1 MNHKVHNAYLEGRI
15 LSSDPLTLVCIL
27 YDSALENV
35 RAARESLQA
44 GDVRSRSN
52 SISKVSEVL
61 GVLIESL
68 NLDEGKELGGNL
80 LRLYLYM
87 QGRLLEA
94 NLRQSDRCLAEVES
108 LLTTLS
114 QSWNQLAKNAAA
126 S

>member
-1 MNHKVHNAYLEGRI
+1 MNNKVHNAYLEGRI

-27 YDSALENV
+27 YDSALESV

-44 GDVRSRSN
+44 GDVRSRSD

-68 NLDEGKELGGNL
+68 NLDDGKDLGRNL

-94 NLRQSDRCLAEVES
+94 NLRQSDRCLEEVEN
-108 LLTTLS
+108 LLATLS
-114 QSWNQLAKNAAA
+114 QSWNQLAKDAAA

>member
-1 MNHKVHNAYLEGRI
+1 MNKVHNAYWEGRI
-15 LSSDPLTLVCIL
+15 LSSDPLTLICIL

-35 RAARESLQA
+35 RTARESLQE
-44 GDVRSRSN
+44 GDIRARSN
-52 SISKVSEVL
+52 AISKVSEVL

-68 NLDEGKELGGNL
+68 NLDEGKDLGRNL

-94 NLRQSDRCLAEVES
+94 NMKQSDRCLAEVES

-114 QSWNQLAKNAAA
+114 ESWTQLAKNAA
-126 S
+126 SS

>member
-1 MNHKVHNAYLEGRI
+1 MNPKVHNAYLEGRI
-15 LSSDPLTLVCIL
+15 LSSDPLTLICIL

-68 NLDEGKELGGNL
+68 NLDDGKDLGRNL

-108 LLTTLS
+108 LLATLS
-114 QSWNQLAKNAAA
+114 QSWNQLARNAAA

>member
-27 YDSALENV
+27 YDAALENV

-44 GDVRSRSN
+44 GDVRSRSD

-68 NLDEGKELGGNL
+68 NLDEGMELSGNL

-94 NLRQSDRCLAEVES
+94 NLQQSDRCLAEVEG
-108 LLTTLS
+108 LLATLS

>member
-1 MNHKVHNAYLEGRI
+1 MTHKVRNAYLEGRI

-44 GDVRSRSN
+44 GDVRSRSD

-68 NLDEGKELGGNL
+68 NLDEGMELSGNL

-94 NLRQSDRCLAEVES
+94 NLQQSDRCLAEVEG
-108 LLTTLS
+108 LLATLS

>member
-1 MNHKVHNAYLEGRI
+1 MNKVHNAYWEGRI
-15 LSSDPLTLVCIL
+15 LSSDPLTLICIL

-35 RAARESLQA
+35 RTARESLQE
-44 GDVRSRSN
+44 GDIRARSN
-52 SISKVSEVL
+52 AISKVSEVL

-68 NLDEGKELGGNL
+68 NLDEGKDLGRNL

-94 NLRQSDRCLAEVES
+94 NMKQSDRCLAEVES

-114 QSWNQLAKNAAA
+114 ESWTQLAKNAG
-126 S
+126 SS

>member
-1 MNHKVHNAYLEGRI
+1 MNKVHNAYWEGRI
-15 LSSDPLTLVCIL
+15 LSSDPLTLICIL

-35 RAARESLQA
+35 RTARESLHE
-44 GDVRSRSN
+44 GDIRARSN
-52 SISKVSEVL
+52 AISKVSEVL

-68 NLDEGKELGGNL
+68 NLDEGKDLGRNL

-94 NLRQSDRCLAEVES
+94 NMKQSDRCLAEVES

-114 QSWNQLAKNAAA
+114 ESWTQLAKNAA
-126 S
+126 SS

>member
-1 MNHKVHNAYLEGRI
+1 MNNKVHNAYLEGRI
-15 LSSDPLTLVCIL
+15 LSSDPLALVCIL
-27 YDSALENV
+27 YDSALESV

-44 GDVRSRSN
+44 GDVRSRSD

-68 NLDEGKELGGNL
+68 NLDDGKDLGRNL

-94 NLRQSDRCLAEVES
+94 NLQQSDRCLEEVEN
-108 LLTTLS
+108 LLATLS

>member
-44 GDVRSRSN
+44 GDVRSRSD

-94 NLRQSDRCLAEVES
+94 NLRQSDRCLAEVEG

>member
-1 MNHKVHNAYLEGRI
+1 
-15 LSSDPLTLVCIL
+15 LTLVCIL
-27 YDSALENV
+27 YDSALESV

-44 GDVRSRSN
+44 GDVRSRSD

-68 NLDEGKELGGNL
+68 NLDDGKDLGRNL

-94 NLRQSDRCLAEVES
+94 NLQQSDRCLEEVEN
-108 LLTTLS
+108 LLATLS

>member
-1 MNHKVHNAYLEGRI
+1 MNKVHNAYWEGRI
-15 LSSDPLTLVCIL
+15 LSSDPLTLICIL

-35 RAARESLQA
+35 RTARESLQE
-44 GDVRSRSN
+44 GDIRARSN
-52 SISKVSEVL
+52 AISKVSEVL

-68 NLDEGKELGGNL
+68 NLDEGKDLGRNL

-94 NLRQSDRCLAEVES
+94 NMKQSDRCLAEVVS

-114 QSWNQLAKNAAA
+114 ESWTQLAKNAG
-126 S
+126 SS